1 MIDNALVFSAK
12 DGLGN
17 RLRALVGFRALA
29 DFQQVPMLL
38 HWPRDGA
45 CDADFTDLFDRAGW
59 EDVRLIDA
67 DEAAARKASHP
78 GQFHY
83 SSVWF
88 TEIWRQYGQAL
99 CTQQEFSR
107 VAVKYLR
114 ALRPREALRARI
126 DTFSRAHELE
136 QCIGMHIRMTD
147 NVHAYDWWIKN
158 DPDFVVEKVSR
169 IEGFQAAIRNFSA
182 QDKRVFVCTDNEE
195 IAQQLAASFP
205 NLVLYRKEYD
215 QQGFERH
222 VRMHYGTQD
231 RLALLL
237 GRIKQ
242 ALGITKSE
250 SWRTTDVADALIE
263 MLLLARCQRVIGT
276 YYSSFSQVAALFG
289 GVPLFRMEGET
300 AIENPFIGQ
309 LQADAADLPASSAA
323 RREISP

>member
-1 MIDNALVFSAK
+1 MNDDALVFSAK

-45 CDADFTDLFDRAGW
+45 CDADFTDLFDLAGW

-88 TEIWRQYGQAL
+88 TEIWRQHGQAF

-114 ALRPREALRARI
+114 ALRPRLELRARI
-126 DTFSRAHELE
+126 DTFARAHELE
-136 QCIGMHIRMTD
+136 HCIGMHIRMTD
-147 NVHAYDWWIKN
+147 NVHAYDWWIRN

-182 QDKRVFVCTDNEE
+182 QGKQVFVCTDNEE
-195 IAQQLAASFP
+195 IAQQLAASLP
-205 NLVLYRKEYD
+205 NLILYRKEFD

-222 VRMHYGTQD
+222 VRKHYGTQD
-231 RLALLL
+231 WLAQLL

-242 ALGITKSE
+242 ALGIRQSE
-250 SWRTTDVADALIE
+250 SWRTTNVTDALVE

-276 YYSSFSQVAALFG
+276 YYSSFSQVAALLG
-289 GVPLFRMEGET
+289 SIRLDRMEGVNAVES
-300 AIENPFIGQ
+300 EFIHS
-309 LQADAADLPASSAA
+309 LLADVESIDQT
-323 RREISP
+323 